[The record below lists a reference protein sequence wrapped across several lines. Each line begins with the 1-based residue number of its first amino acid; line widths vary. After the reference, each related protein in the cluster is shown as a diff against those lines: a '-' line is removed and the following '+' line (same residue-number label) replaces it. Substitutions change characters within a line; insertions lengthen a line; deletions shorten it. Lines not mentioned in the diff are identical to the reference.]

1 MDDRRALTDEV
12 LDREI
17 DLAVRVDPSPE
28 FVARVRTRVADEQA
42 PSRWRLGWYIAAAA
56 AAAVV
61 VGALLLNRAT
71 APHTESTLLASR
83 PLSLPSLTTPGAQL
97 GMRNSELGMGV
108 TPSRTAI
115 PHSQFPIPNYAIA
128 AVPEIIIDPREAAAL
143 HALIARARRG
153 LDLSPIPSTPAP
165 AAMDL
170 PPVADIVIP
179 PLAIE
184 PLAPDTGA
192 QGERQ

>member
-1 MDDRRALTDEV
+1 MDDRRALTDEA

-42 PSRWRLGWYIAAAA
+42 PSRWRLGWCIAAAA
-56 AAAVV
+56 AAVVV

-71 APHTESTLLASR
+71 APQTTETETALLAAR
-83 PLSLPSLTTPGAQL
+83 PLPNSVIWNAEL
-97 GMRNSELGMGV
+97 GMRNDMRV
-108 TPSRTAI
+108 TTSAAGPIPNSKLRI
-115 PHSQFPIPNYAIA
+115 PHSAIA
-128 AVPEIIIDPREAAAL
+128 STPVIIDPREAAAL

-153 LDLSPIPSTPAP
+153 LELSPILSTPAP

-184 PLAPDTGA
+184 PLAPESGA
-192 QGERQ
+192 QGERK